1 MKIARDLKRKMKE
14 QDATQPTEFKTSKAA
29 MYDIVVQ
36 KFIED
41 EETVFNLPA
50 LVEGRKY
57 G

>member
-1 MKIARDLKRKMKE
+1 MKE
-14 QDATQPTEFKTSKAA
+14 QDAIQPTEFKTSKAA